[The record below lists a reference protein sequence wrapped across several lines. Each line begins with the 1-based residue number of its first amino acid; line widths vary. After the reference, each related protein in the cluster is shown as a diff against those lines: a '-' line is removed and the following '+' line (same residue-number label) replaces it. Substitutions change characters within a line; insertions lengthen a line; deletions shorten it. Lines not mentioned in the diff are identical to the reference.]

1 MIDEASKN
9 KYVPISEDYI
19 EGVKKGILMGY
30 CEGCSHAYPMEDLN
44 REDLCEECELGLL
57 PEEGEE

>member
-1 MIDEASKN
+1 MID
-9 KYVPISEDYI
+9 SEDYI

-44 REDLCEECELGLL
+44 SKNIHFNTIELCEECELGLL